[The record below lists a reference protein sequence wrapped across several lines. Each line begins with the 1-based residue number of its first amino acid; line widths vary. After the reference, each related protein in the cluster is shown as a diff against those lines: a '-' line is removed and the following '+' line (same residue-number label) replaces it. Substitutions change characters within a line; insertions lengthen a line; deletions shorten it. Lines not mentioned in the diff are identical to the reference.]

1 MGINDLLNIPG
12 TGPSGAHTEP
22 WTFVVVSD
30 KDLKASVRQIIEDE
44 EEVNYTKR
52 MGKSHRN
59 DDGLTTY
66 SYALRN
72 CFIFKLINHK
82 HKLKICGNTH
92 DHINSGHYMHARH
105 KKNIS
110 ITAIYTQNVFVGN
123 KHGIVESCKITI
135 FTTL

>member
-1 MGINDLLNIPG
+1 MKGNSDINDLLYIPG

-59 DDGLTTY
+59 DDVLTTY
-66 SYALRN
+66 SN
-72 CFIFKLINHK
+72 
-82 HKLKICGNTH
+82 
-92 DHINSGHYMHARH
+92 MHVYYV
-105 KKNIS
+105 IGLFS
-110 ITAIYTQNVFVGN
+110 
-123 KHGIVESCKITI
+123 S
-135 FTTL
+135 